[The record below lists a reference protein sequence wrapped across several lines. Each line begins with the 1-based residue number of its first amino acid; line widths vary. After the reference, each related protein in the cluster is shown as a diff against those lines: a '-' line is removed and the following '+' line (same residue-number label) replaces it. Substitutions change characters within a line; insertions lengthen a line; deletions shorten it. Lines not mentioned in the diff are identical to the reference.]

1 MSLNLSDGVLFHLI
15 ELPRHGDLSFGKG
28 SKRRWGFDFKNFYT
42 GSKQWKMSSNCEN
55 SVHDLHNLSS
65 LLQSLSSFT
74 LSKTIACNL
83 ESHLSTFRRVFT
95 LEHLKANKLRYLHNG
110 NEDIV
115 DSFVFEMEIK
125 GPDGLDLPL
134 ALTMRQ
140 RFLFEIRILPVNDP
154 PRLTGAFVFLKLFF
168 MFLWRHMVDVWAG
181 FCHFWTCLSTGV
193 SSGAMGSTSGRATWW
208 IAS

>member
-74 LSKTIACNL
+74 LSKFIACSL

-154 PRLTGAFVFLKLFF
+154 PRLTGAFLFLKLFF

-193 SSGAMGSTSGRATWW
+193 SSGAMGSASGRATWW